1 MGATYTRQSEYADGD
16 TITAADTNDEFDQ
29 LLAAFVA
36 SSGHTHDGT
45 TAEGGPIT
53 KLLGNTLTFGAGT
66 SGTDITITFDGE
78 NSDGVLI
85 WNEDLDYFEFSDDI
99 LIATTEKLQFRDTA
113 IYINSSTDG
122 QLDIVADTE
131 IQIAATTIDINGA
144 VVASGEIAAASL
156 DISGNIDVDGI
167 TNLDVVDI
175 DGAVNIAADLTIAST
190 NKILFNDASQFIHG
204 SSATVLSIAA
214 TDEIDLTATA
224 IDINGTVDLSS
235 TLATGG
241 LYTAG
246 AGITSTAAA
255 NTLGATSFND
265 ADITNVGGIALDT
278 ITNDGTDI
286 TLDSSGDIILD
297 AGGNNVTVKSGGTS
311 IFDVVNGSGDVD
323 LIVKTADKNLAIKG
337 TDGASAIT
345 ALDIDMALNGKATF
359 SGDVVVTGDLTIS
372 GDDLVM
378 GTNTDSMLLIA
389 DGTNFNPTAV
399 SSLTEISTAA
409 NDDVFLAI
417 DTSGGGLKKITRS
430 TVLAGTGSSDDLAN
444 VVEDTSPQLG
454 GNLDVLARTII
465 TSTSN
470 GNIGITPNGTGTVVV
485 RGNTNSG
492 AIVFNCESN
501 SHGQKVFAQ
510 PHSASVTN
518 TLMLPAGANSTL
530 VSLVSTD
537 TLTNKTLTSP
547 KINENVAVT
556 STASE
561 LNVLDGIT
569 AVVGELNALDIGS
582 TAVGTAVA
590 SKAVILDSNKDYTGI
605 RNFTISGN
613 LSVAGTTTT
622 VDTVTMEAENAVIFE
637 GATADAHETTLTIV
651 DPTADRTINLPNQ
664 SGTVPVLAAASNTAV
679 TSTPEELNALD
690 GITAVVGELNALDIG
705 STAVGTAVAS
715 KAVILDSNKDY
726 TGVRNLT
733 ITGELDAATLDISGA
748 IDVAGTANLDVV
760 DIDGAVDMATTLTLA
775 GNADF
780 NGDLDVDGTTN
791 LDVVDIDGA
800 VNMATTALVTGVLTS
815 NGGAVFNEGSA
826 DVDFRVESNGN
837 ANMVFVDGGNDKVAI
852 GTATAT
858 ATLTVAGSAVA
869 KTDTDTS
876 NTGNVTLDYTAN
888 QNFVLTLTGNTT
900 LVNPSTEN
908 IGQSGF
914 ISFIQDGTGSRVLSV
929 GNQYFCA
936 GGAVIVLSTAA
947 NSIDIVPYVVIAAG
961 KVCLGAPQLA
971 FADAS

>member
-1 MGATYTRQSEYADGD
+1 MGATYTRQSDYADGD
-16 TITAADTNDEFDQ
+16 TINAADTNDEFDQ
-29 LLAAFVA
+29 LLAAFTA

-45 TAEGGPIT
+45 AGEGGPVT

-66 SGTDITITFDGE
+66 AGTDITITFDGE

-99 LIATTEKLQFRDTA
+99 LIATNEKIQFRDTA
-113 IYINSSTDG
+113 IYINSSTNG
-122 QLDIVADTE
+122 QLDIVADVE
-131 IQIAATTIDINGA
+131 VQIVAPAVDINGA
-144 VVASGEIAAASL
+144 VDVSGAIVAASL

-255 NTLGATSFND
+255 NTLGATSFSD

-297 AGGNNVTVKSGGTS
+297 AAGNNVTVKSGGTS

-444 VVEDTSPQLG
+444 VVEDTTPQLG
-454 GNLDVLARTII
+454 GNLDMNGADIVTVSNATLDLA
-465 TSTSN
+465 
-470 GNIGITPNGTGTVVV
+470 PNGTGTVVV

-605 RNFTISGN
+605 RNFTITGD

-622 VDTVTMEAENAVIFE
+622 VDTVTMEAENAIVFE

-900 LVNPSTEN
+900 LVNPTTEN

-936 GGAVIVLSTAA
+936 GGDVIVLSTAA

-971 FADAS
+971 FAEAS